1 MVPLVV
7 RLTVEG
13 GTMVALDVL
22 VGEGGVVRAR
32 ADGVVRRKA
41 RVCRV
46 SLIVAVLE
54 AVRLL
59 RW

>member
-7 RLTVEG
+7 RLTVKG
-13 GTMVALDVL
+13 GTMVALNVL

-32 ADGVVRRKA
+32 ADDRLRRKA

-46 SLIVAVLE
+46 SFIVVVLE